1 MTVPT
6 EDLTEARTIYRTL
19 EELGYDRAFSFEAK
33 HDPFVP
39 IAVAGEHTTSIELG
53 TAVAIAFARTPMTLA
68 NVGWDLQTLTG
79 GRFTLGLGSQIRPHI
94 EQRFS
99 MPWSRPAERLREMV
113 QAIHAIWSAWQEGTP
128 LNFRGDFSPHTRM
141 IPAFDP
147 GPNPFGRPKI
157 FTAGVGPKMTEVA
170 GEVADGFLVHPV
182 NTRRSLEQI
191 TVPAIERGANCA
203 GRAAADVEIVCVT
216 IVVTGRDE
224 AEFTRSREAVREQL
238 AFYGTTPAY
247 APVFELEGY
256 GDLHPILKAM
266 AKENRWSEM
275 SPLIDDDLIDAI
287 AVVGPPD
294 EIAAKLQTR
303 LHGISR
309 SVSLVNN
316 RALDP
321 MHFAPVVTA
330 LRNA

>member
-1 MTVPT
+1 MPT
-6 EDLTEARTIYRTL
+6 
-19 EELGYDRAFSFEAK
+19 
-33 HDPFVP
+33 
-39 IAVAGEHTTSIELG
+39 
-53 TAVAIAFARTPMTLA
+53 
-68 NVGWDLQTLTG
+68 
-79 GRFTLGLGSQIRPHI
+79 
-94 EQRFS
+94 
-99 MPWSRPAERLREMV
+99 
-113 QAIHAIWSAWQEGTP
+113 
-128 LNFRGDFSPHTRM
+128 
-141 IPAFDP
+141 
-147 GPNPFGRPKI
+147 
-157 FTAGVGPKMTEVA
+157 
-170 GEVADGFLVHPV
+170 
-182 NTRRSLEQI
+182 
-191 TVPAIERGANCA
+191 IERGANRA

-247 APVFELEGY
+247 APVFELGGY

-316 RALDP
+316 RAPDP